1 VSAIISFSLLVISCI
16 FPFYLI
22 DFDVAI
28 YYYITIC
35 IDFYLLRTLKEEL
48 QTAEGKKREVT
59 VTYNTVCEKVNRT
72 NSELSNVSIAVR
84 KLRSAQSECNNLI
97 NELKDK
103 IESSEATS
111 ADVFVSNSDS
121 FFNDT
126 ALAFF
131 ISQNNTSYKSN
142 FVILAK

>member
-1 VSAIISFSLLVISCI
+1 
-16 FPFYLI
+16 
-22 DFDVAI
+22 VA
-28 YYYITIC
+28 
-35 IDFYLLRTLKEEL
+35 
-48 QTAEGKKREVT
+48 
-59 VTYNTVCEKVNRT
+59 YNTVREKVNRT

-131 ISQNNTSYKSN
+131 ISRNNASYKPN
-142 FVILAK
+142 FFILAKRSYGIGKEASTGE